1 MYNPIE
7 ARKQKRIRIQI
18 NQRRKELKSKRGK
31 KERAEKT
38 SPVPDMNPGGC
49 TRNIKLQV
57 IDN

>member
-18 NQRRKELKSKRGK
+18 NQRRKELKSKKAK
-31 KERAEKT
+31 KRQREKLST
-38 SPVPDMNPGGC
+38 VSDMNPGGY